1 MWLKSS
7 ETSWAVLL
15 PKKYRRSQCCG
26 GVWVK
31 EFWFLIIWCSSISQG
46 YISQLRFF
54 WIKGLYIKEKKNTAW
69 CKNAL
74 TLFSWLDVVLLGNDQ
89 ALLSLTVV
97 WLKCEY
103 SLDLIILPGTH
114 RDKKKRYS
122 MPQIDLH
129 KPNNLLLAGLQNGLF
144 CPLATGATI
153 LYFWCQN
160 VAFMH

>member
-1 MWLKSS
+1 MRHHQLF
-7 ETSWAVLL
+7 LL
-15 PKKYRRSQCCG
+15 PKKYRESQCCG
-26 GVWVK
+26 EVWVK
-31 EFWFLIIWCSSISQG
+31 KFWFLILWCLSISQS
-46 YISQLRFF
+46 YVSQLRFS
-54 WIKGLYIKEKKNTAW
+54 WIKGLYIKEEKKNTAW

-114 RDKKKRYS
+114 RATKKRYS